1 MPVVV
6 SIIIVTWNNESEI
19 EACLSSL
26 YSGRGGL
33 PEILVVDNA
42 SSDRT
47 VGILRGQGNRVR
59 LIENADNRGFAAA
72 SNQGLRE
79 ASGRYRMLLNPDTIV
94 ESDAL
99 QTLVQFM
106 DSEPSA
112 GAAGARLVRGN
123 GEVQRS
129 CLRFPSVGMLV
140 RGYLFGGGYLP
151 ADMSMPSEVSAVS
164 GAALIVRRE
173 VVEEVGPFDERF
185 YMYAEETDW
194 CYRMAQA
201 GWKVYYVPDAH
212 IMHIGGASAVQVSV
226 DTYVRRRVYKLMFVK
241 KHRSPLEYR
250 IAEWL
255 VRGNLYWRL
264 WKSAGPARQYFRDVA
279 DLYKRELNAAE
290 RLYPL

>member
-1 MPVVV
+1 MPVDL
-6 SIIIVTWNNESEI
+6 SIIIVTWNNEPEI
-19 EACLSSL
+19 EACLESL
-26 YSGRGGL
+26 YSAAGQL
-33 PEILVVDNA
+33 PEIILVDN
-42 SSDRT
+42 SSQDGT
-47 VGILRGQGNRVR
+47 TGILRSHGDRIR
-59 LIENADNRGFAAA
+59 LTENTANQGFARA
-72 SNQGLRE
+72 SNQGLKE
-79 ASGRYRMLLNPDTIV
+79 AGGRYLMLLNPDTVV
-94 ESDAL
+94 EPGAL
-99 QTLVQFM
+99 KTLVHFM

-129 CLRFPSVGMLV
+129 CLRFPSVGMLLQ
-140 RGYLFGGGYLP
+140 GYLSGGGYLP

-173 VVEEVGPFDERF
+173 VVEEVGFIDERF
-185 YMYAEETDW
+185 FMYAEETDW

-226 DTYVRRRVYKLMFVK
+226 DTYVRRRVYKLMFVR
-241 KHRSPLEYR
+241 KHRSRLEYR
-250 IAEWL
+250 VAEWL

-264 WKSAGPARQYFRDVA
+264 WKSAGSRRQYFRDVA
-279 DLYKRELNAAE
+279 RLYEQELNAAA